1 MQDKLSQG
9 NRELTGK
16 RLKELRIK
24 NNLLQEDIALK
35 VGVSNT
41 SIANYELGYRNPRKD
56 TLYKLA
62 DLYHT
67 SVDYLLGLTDDPNKS
82 ANLNQPKDLKNIML
96 SKDITYDGIVLD
108 EADIDVVTTILNRII
123 KTK

>member
-24 NNLLQEDIALK
+24 HNLKQEDIGIK
-35 VGVSNT
+35 VGMSNT
-41 SIANYELGYRNPRKD
+41 TIANYELGLRNPRKD

-62 DLYHT
+62 DLYNT
-67 SVDYLLGLTDDPNKS
+67 SVDYLLGLTDDPLKS
-82 ANLNQPKDLKNIML
+82 SNEPKDLKNIML
-96 SKDITYDGIVLD
+96 SKDVTYDGIVLD
-108 EADIDVVTTILNRII
+108 EADIDIVTSILNRITRA
-123 KTK
+123 K

>member
-9 NRELTGK
+9 NKELTGK
-16 RLKELRIK
+16 RLRELRIK
-24 NNLLQEDIALK
+24 HNLKQEDVGIKLK
-35 VGVSNT
+35 MSNT
-41 SIANYELGYRNPRKD
+41 TVANYELGIRNPRKD

-62 DLYHT
+62 DLYNT

-82 ANLNQPKDLKNIML
+82 ANLNQPKDLKKIML

-108 EADIDVVTTILNRII
+108 EADIDIVTSILNRI
-123 KTK
+123 TKAK

>member
-16 RLKELRIK
+16 RLRELRIK
-24 NNLLQEDIALK
+24 HNFKQEDIGVK
-35 VGVSNT
+35 VGMSNT
-41 SIANYELGYRNPRKD
+41 TIANYELGLRNPRKD

-62 DLYHT
+62 DLYNT

-96 SKDITYDGIVLD
+96 TKDLKYDGITLD
-108 EADIDVVTTILNRII
+108 EADIDIVTSILNRI
-123 KTK
+123 TKAK

>member
-24 NNLLQEDIALK
+24 HNLKQEDIGIK
-35 VGVSNT
+35 VGMSNT
-41 SIANYELGYRNPRKD
+41 TIANYELGLRNPRKD

-62 DLYHT
+62 DLYNT
-67 SVDYLLGLTDDPNKS
+67 SVDYLLGLTDDPLKS
-82 ANLNQPKDLKNIML
+82 SNEPKDLKNIML

-108 EADIDVVTTILNRII
+108 EADIDIVTSILNRITRA
-123 KTK
+123 K